1 MYPLWDDAIAPV
13 IDAVGARRIIEIGA
27 LRGETTTRMLE
38 RLGPDCELHV
48 IDPEPQ
54 FDPAQHERAF
64 PGRYHFHR
72 GTSHQVLPRLP
83 TADVVLVDGDHNW
96 YTVYH
101 ELRMLAGT
109 AREAG
114 VPLPV
119 LVLHDVAWPYGRR
132 DLYYAPE
139 RIPAEFRQPYR
150 RAGMRPGRSE
160 LITWGGGMNRDM
172 ANATHEGGPRNG
184 VMTALEDF
192 LTEHPEPVRRVVLP
206 IFYGMAIVAER
217 RVVRDRPELAALLDR
232 LESPDGQR
240 AVIELGERIRIDE
253 AIMTQAWLRNLDEKV
268 QRGAERYL
276 ALVKAVLLDE
286 RNLQHEL
293 RVAYLLGLG
302 GAPPDAAVLR
312 DPARS
317 LPHRYKRLVSD
328 RIAGRSPADG
338 LGNLA
343 LTTMG
348 RAQLDRLEGAAG
360 RVLAAGVPGDFAD
373 VAVGG
378 GGGGILLRAMLEAHD
393 IGDRRVWL
401 ADEFSAT
408 APADD
413 AGHDPGDADLPAAVR
428 RLSSDLNAVRD
439 AFAQFGL
446 LDDRVRFLHGP
457 PARTLADAP
466 MGPLALVRLGEGLGR
481 DVAVVLERIHPLL
494 SPGAE
499 VIVSGTADAAVEE
512 ALTAARHRLG
522 VTGPL
527 ERIDWNSVTWR
538 HEAAS
543 EAPAGPSGGSANT
556 VAATGPARAT
566 EAHVSEEARPA
577 PATGHPPLA
586 PPAPDPSLALSV
598 VVVFFNMRREAA
610 RTLQSLTRS
619 YQRDVE
625 DLDYE
630 VLVVDNGSDADQRL
644 GRQLVESFGPQF
656 RLLELHGDAH
666 PSPTVA
672 LNAGIAASRGEALAL
687 MIDGAHVLT
696 PGVLNF
702 GMKALQTYAP
712 AVVATQ
718 QWYVGPGQQGD
729 AQQVGYD
736 QQVEDRL
743 FASIEWPVDGYRLFE
758 IGHFIGER
766 DWLDGIVESNCLFV
780 PRKLLE
786 QVGGFDESFS
796 MPGGGYAN
804 LDLFERLAQ
813 APGVTPASILGEG
826 TFHQFHG
833 GTTTNVADETAR
845 RERVVSYR
853 QHFEALRGRPLVS
866 GDRPV
871 HYVGAMATWPARRT
885 RARRWPTVVAD
896 AMREATEQ
904 AGPLCPIPDE
914 LKLAAIASMWDH
926 QAWKDATWL
935 GHPVN
940 RYPADLHV
948 YQELLMKVRPS
959 LVVLAG
965 DDAGL
970 AGRALF
976 VASVCDQVG
985 RGHVVTVGRGDRSE
999 RPTHPR
1005 MTHVAGAPEKAAVAE
1020 EVAAL
1025 APEPPGA
1032 LVMLGLGAMG
1042 RVIAAF
1048 ERYAPL
1054 VPVGGYVV
1062 VENTV
1067 VNGRPAGAGFGPGP
1081 YEAVEAILGRTG
1093 DFVPDPACERY
1104 MLTFNRSGYLKRVR
1118 V

>member
-13 IDAVGARRIIEIGA
+13 IDAVGARRIVEIGA

-38 RLGPDCELHV
+38 RLGSRCELHV

-54 FDPAQHERAF
+54 FDPAEHERAF
-64 PGRYHFHR
+64 PDRYHFHR
-72 GTSHQVLPRLP
+72 GTSHEVLPSLP
-83 TADVVLVDGDHNW
+83 PADVVLLDGDHNW

-101 ELRMLAGT
+101 ELRMLAAT
-109 AREAG
+109 AREAD

-132 DLYYAPE
+132 DLYYAPQ

-160 LITWGGGMNRDM
+160 LIAWGGGMNRDM

-192 LTEHPEPVRRVVLP
+192 LSEHPEPVRLVVLP
-206 IFYGMAIVAER
+206 IFFGMAIAAEQ
-217 RVVRDRPELAALLDR
+217 RVVRDRPELAALLDH

-240 AVIELGERIRIDE
+240 GVIDLGERIRIDE
-253 AIMTQAWLRNLDEKV
+253 AIMTQSWLRNLDDKV

-276 ALVKAVLLDE
+276 ALVKALLLEE

-293 RVAYLLGLG
+293 RVAYLLGLR

-312 DPARS
+312 DPARG
-317 LPHRYKRLVSD
+317 LPHRYRRLLSA
-328 RIAGRSPADG
+328 RLAGQSPADG

-348 RAQLDRLEGAAG
+348 RAQLDRLEEAAG
-360 RVLAAGVPGDFAD
+360 RVLASGVPGDFAD

-378 GGGGILLRAMLEAHD
+378 GGGGILLRAMLEAHE
-393 IGDRRVWL
+393 ILDRRVWL
-401 ADEFSAT
+401 ADAFSAT

-413 AGHDPGDADLPAAVR
+413 AGEGPGDADLPAAVR
-428 RLSSDLNAVRD
+428 RLSRDLNAVRD

-457 PARTLADAP
+457 PVRTLADAP
-466 MGPLALVRLGEGLGR
+466 MGPLALVRLGEGLGA
-481 DVAVVLERIHPLL
+481 DVAVVLERLHPLL

-499 VIVSGTADAAVEE
+499 VIVSGTADAAVDE
-512 ALTAARHRLG
+512 ALTRARDRLG
-522 VTGPL
+522 VTAPL
-527 ERIDWNSVTWR
+527 ERIDWNAVTWR
-538 HEAAS
+538 HDVVSAA
-543 EAPAGPSGGSANT
+543 PSGSLLGATPVGAAAARVSDAGRP
-556 VAATGPARAT
+556 VAA
-566 EAHVSEEARPA
+566 
-577 PATGHPPLA
+577 GHPPLA
-586 PPAPDPSLALSV
+586 PAVPSPSVALSV

-644 GRQLVESFGPQF
+644 GRELVESFGPHF
-656 RLLELHGDAH
+656 RLLELDGDAH

-672 LNAGIAASRGEALAL
+672 LNAGVAAARGDALAL

-696 PGVLNF
+696 PGVLNC
-702 GMKALQTYAP
+702 GMKALQIYAP
-712 AVVATQ
+712 AVVAAQ

-729 AQQVGYD
+729 AQQAGYD
-736 QQVEDRL
+736 QEIEDRL
-743 FASIEWPVDGYRLFE
+743 LASIDWPVDGYRLFE

-766 DWLDGIVESNCLFV
+766 DWLDGIVESNCLFA

-786 QVGGFDESFS
+786 QVGGFDDSFS

-813 APGVTPASILGEG
+813 APGITVASILGEG

-871 HYVGAMATWPARRT
+871 HYVGALAAWPSRRT
-885 RARRWPTVVAD
+885 RARRWPTLVAD
-896 AMREATEQ
+896 AMRDATDH

-914 LKLAAIASMWDH
+914 LKLAAIESVWDH

-948 YQELLMKVRPS
+948 YQELLARLRPS

-970 AGRALF
+970 GGRALF
-976 VASVCDQVG
+976 VASVCDQL
-985 RGHVVTVGRGDRSE
+985 GHGQVVTVARGDVSE
-999 RPTHPR
+999 RPVHPR
-1005 MTHVAGAPEKAAVAE
+1005 VTHVAGTPESAAVAE
-1020 EVAAL
+1020 QVAAL
-1025 APEPPGA
+1025 GPEPPDA
-1032 LVMLGLGAMG
+1032 LVMLGLGGMG
-1042 RVIAAF
+1042 RVLAAF
-1048 ERYAPL
+1048 ERYASL

-1081 YEAVEAILGRTG
+1081 YEAVEAILGRSG
-1093 DFVPDPACERY
+1093 DFVPDPAGERY
-1104 MLTFNRSGYLKRVR
+1104 MLTFNRNGYLKRVR
-1118 V
+1118 A

>member
-13 IDAVGARRIIEIGA
+13 IEAVGAHRIIEIGA
-27 LRGETTTRMLE
+27 LRGETTARMLE
-38 RLGPDCELHV
+38 RLGSRCELHV

-54 FDPAQHERAF
+54 FDPSEHERAF
-64 PGRYHFHR
+64 PGRYHFYR
-72 GTSHQVLPRLP
+72 GTSHEVLPSLP
-83 TADVVLVDGDHNW
+83 PADVVLVDGDHNW

-101 ELRMLAGT
+101 ELRILAGT
-109 AREAG
+109 ARTAG
-114 VPLPV
+114 VALPV

-184 VMTALEDF
+184 VMTGLEDF
-192 LTEHPEPVRRVVLP
+192 LSEHPEPVRVVVLP
-206 IFYGMAIVAER
+206 IFYGMAIVAEQR
-217 RVVRDRPELAALLDR
+217 LVRDRPELAALLDH

-240 AVIELGERIRIDE
+240 AVLDLGERIRIDE
-253 AIMTQAWLRNLDEKV
+253 AIMTQSWLRNLGERV

-276 ALVKAVLLDE
+276 ALVKALLLDE
-286 RNLQHEL
+286 RNLRHEM
-293 RVAYLLGLG
+293 RVAYLLGLR

-312 DPARS
+312 DPARG
-317 LPHRYKRLVSD
+317 LPHRYKRLLTD
-328 RIAGRSPADG
+328 RFAGRSPADG

-348 RAQLDRLEGAAG
+348 RAQLDRLEKAAG
-360 RVLAAGVPGDFAD
+360 RVLAAGVAGDFAE
-373 VAVGG
+373 VAVAG
-378 GGGGILLRAMLEAHD
+378 GGGGILLRATLEAHE
-393 IGDRRVWL
+393 IRDRRVWL
-401 ADEFSAT
+401 ADAFSAT
-408 APADD
+408 APAGD
-413 AGHDPGDADLPAAVR
+413 ASGEPGDPDPPAAVQ
-428 RLSSDLNAVRD
+428 RLSTDLNAVRD

-457 PARTLADAP
+457 PVRTVTGAP
-466 MGPLALVRLGEGLGR
+466 MGRLALLRLGEGLGP
-481 DVAVVLERIHPLL
+481 DAAVVLERLHSRL

-499 VIVSGTADAAVEE
+499 VIVSGTGDAAVEE
-512 ALTAARHRLG
+512 A
-522 VTGPL
+522 VTRVRDQLRITTQL
-527 ERIDWNSVTWR
+527 ERIDWNSVAWR
-538 HEAAS
+538 HEAA
-543 EAPAGPSGGSANT
+543 GGALAVT
-556 VAATGPARAT
+556 GGGALVPEVGRPVAAGY
-566 EAHVSEEARPA
+566 
-577 PATGHPPLA
+577 PPLTPAA
-586 PPAPDPSLALSV
+586 PSPSVALSV

-619 YQRDVE
+619 YQRRIE

-644 GRQLVESFGPQF
+644 VPEFVASFGPQF
-656 RLLELHGDAH
+656 RLLELDGDAH

-696 PGVLNF
+696 PGVLNL

-743 FASIEWPVDGYRLFE
+743 FASIDWPVDGYRLFE

-766 DWLDGIVESNCLFV
+766 DWLDGIVESNCLFA

-786 QVGGFDESFS
+786 QVGGFDDSFS

-885 RARRWPTVVAD
+885 RARRWPTLVAD
-896 AMREATEQ
+896 AMREPTEQ

-914 LKLAAIASMWDH
+914 LKFAAIESVWDH

-935 GHPVN
+935 GRPVN

-948 YQELLMKVRPS
+948 YQELLVNVRPS
-959 LVVLAG
+959 LLVLVG
-965 DDAGL
+965 DDDGL
-970 AGRALF
+970 GGRALF
-976 VASVCDQVG
+976 VASVCDQLGHGRVVAVG
-985 RGHVVTVGRGDRSE
+985 RGEASE

-1005 MTHVAGAPEKAAVAE
+1005 VTHVAGAPESMAVAQ
-1020 EVAAL
+1020 EVAGL
-1025 APEPPGA
+1025 APEPPDA
-1032 LVMLGLGAMG
+1032 LVIVGLGAMG
-1042 RVIAAF
+1042 RVVAAF
-1048 ERYAPL
+1048 EHYAPL

-1093 DFVPDPACERY
+1093 EFVPDPAGERY

-1118 V
+1118 M